1 MPSDMDFR
9 RDPSIL
15 SQVVD
20 VIPHGVFTV
29 DQNGIIV
36 GWSAGAEQITGF
48 SSADVVGKSCNILEG
63 PQSKGATRIIDLLEN
78 PNLTVISNQER
89 RFIDKHGREHYILG
103 NIRSVADAHGKVLG
117 AVGTFTDLTPVMQN
131 NEKITLR
138 EEEAESPTD
147 FHGLIGE
154 SPLIRAVS
162 HRLQLASQ
170 SDVTVLLRGESG
182 TGKELAAKA
191 IHALSARGKK
201 PFIAMNCSA
210 IPETLLESELFGHV
224 KGAFTGAVQDKVGVF
239 QAVDK
244 GTLFL
249 DEIGDMSPLLQ
260 VKLLRVL
267 QEREIRRVGDDHTIK
282 VDVRLITA
290 THKDLA
296 SLVPTGAIREDFFYR
311 IRVFEIA
318 LPPLRERKEDIP
330 ILADHFI
337 TKFNLSTGKKVKGI
351 ARDALHRMMAFTWP
365 GNVRELQHAIEHA
378 VLVTRGP
385 QLVLDDFPEPLQRAS
400 AEPGAPVT
408 VAPSEVPAGSLEEIE
423 RASILK
429 ALEATKWNKQAAAAL
444 LGLRRPTLYSKMRK
458 HGIPQRR
465 P

>member
-1 MPSDMDFR
+1 MGGHDMPSDMDFR

-15 SQVVD
+15 SQFVD
-20 VIPHGVFTV
+20 VIAHGVFTV

-36 GWSAGAEQITGF
+36 GWSAGAERITGY
-48 SSADVVGKSCNILEG
+48 SSADVVGKSCHILEG
-63 PQSKGATRIIDLLEN
+63 PQSKGATRIIDLIEN
-78 PNLTVISNQER
+78 PNLSVISNQER

-103 NIRSVADAHGKVLG
+103 NIRSVTNERGQVLG
-117 AVGTFTDLTPVMQN
+117 AVGTFTDLTPVMQS
-131 NEKITLR
+131 NEKITLH

-147 FHGLIGE
+147 FHGLVGE
-154 SPLIRAVS
+154 SPLMREVS
-162 HRLQLASQ
+162 HRLHLASQ

-191 IHALSARGKK
+191 IHTLSARQKK

-224 KGAFTGAVQDKVGVF
+224 KGAFTGSVQDKVGVF

-267 QEREIRRVGDDHTIK
+267 QEREIRRVGDDHTIT

-296 SLVPTGAIREDFFYR
+296 SLVTTGAIREDFFYR
-311 IRVFEIA
+311 IRVFEITI
-318 LPPLRERKEDIP
+318 PPLRERKEDIP

-337 TKFNLSTGKKVKGI
+337 TKFNLSTGKKVKCI
-351 ARDALHRMMAFTWP
+351 ARDALQRMMAYTWP

-378 VLVTRGP
+378 
-385 QLVLDDFPEPLQRAS
+385 F
-400 AEPGAPVT
+400 VT
-408 VAPSEVPAGSLEEIE
+408 VTGDTINLLDLPPEIYNPHAHRARLHALPSLAADDPVERSRIEEALQQAGGNRTDAAKSLGIS
-423 RASILK
+423 RVSLWK
-429 ALEATKWNKQAAAAL
+429 
-444 LGLRRPTLYSKMRK
+444 KMRRY
-458 HGIPQRR
+458 GIA
-465 P
+465 